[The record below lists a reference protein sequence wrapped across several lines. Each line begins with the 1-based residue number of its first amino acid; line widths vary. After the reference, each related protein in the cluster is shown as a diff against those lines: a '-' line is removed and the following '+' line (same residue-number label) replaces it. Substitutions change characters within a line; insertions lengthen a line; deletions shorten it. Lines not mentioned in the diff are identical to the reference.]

1 MPCVFTSCGKS
12 KQTIVIQG
20 TVQLGCFAG
29 LYQLM
34 FDRFEVR
41 GLVRVNLFIFI
52 AYGCLVIFVSLASLQ
67 SISEF
72 SIPHMD
78 KVVHLVTYAVFTVLG
93 YRVIKNEPGFLYIC
107 IGIVVFSGLME
118 VAQSFTPAR
127 MMSPADL
134 LANMTGV
141 VLANVFIKRSVRR
154 SSTV

>member
-1 MPCVFTSCGKS
+1 
-12 KQTIVIQG
+12 
-20 TVQLGCFAG
+20 
-29 LYQLM
+29 M